1 MNAHTPFD
9 ANQDWSNPY
18 CQNRSNDPM
27 VDALLGNAYHVVR
40 TVYCNLGNLK
50 LLYDLLN
57 QYGMVLGVNSEDEL
71 KALTTDA
78 KYARIYG
85 FSRAGDHQVTDY
97 LYVEGDRTGIL
108 PNDATATGSWITVAT
123 SGSNGGGT
131 SSGEGAYIPWVY
143 ANGSATGGET
153 TINVPDG
160 TVGVPFIIVNGD
172 MQYVGRGF
180 EFDIDSLSV
189 TLAQPLEQGD
199 EVVFLLTGVPA
210 VPDNPNVNDWIQ
222 INWLY
227 NNGAAVGGEQVIA
240 IPYTFQSIPAVYKNG
255 LRLYKGLS
263 TESYTADPDNQRIFL
278 TEPLTTNDRLIVTIG
293 GESETLF
300 MSDRTIQEVARS
312 ANVKDTEIILS
323 TNTTQYLNGMK
334 IIYDVV
340 AQKIYGLPSLPT
352 NVYIGSVSNGQLTY
366 NPGSITVDLLPVP
379 DPELQALEDK
389 LESTEGASSINTSDG
404 DSVQVHLDAI
414 KSAAQATTNL
424 IKETNS
430 VIPPDYS
437 RQLIIGVTDREGEAS
452 AEIRADAG
460 KGETRAFPQCIATDP
475 VTGEFFITRGW
486 DATSPVYVHI
496 YDRNF
501 NFLKVVRAGGGWG
514 EGIVIGYVN
523 GERRIAVSRASAGYA
538 VYSLPATE
546 DITGLNSATLLFEQT
561 SANQEAQLSSY
572 GNYVTVRCSH
582 LGDDQY
588 IRRSLYSVYNLQE
601 FLTTPDPVRK
611 SFIHF
616 PSDQMSGGVDTNFL
630 VTKCQA
636 TCLSPR
642 GMAGHNGQTWAT
654 TSENRELPGFRLRFI
669 EVSHGGDVITNQL
682 LHPEHVIAEY
692 TNKGWT
698 RPAGQALDNTEPEGI
713 CYSNEYGYVWLTVIS
728 ERVFITTQYNPVL
741 AAELDSNRNLDLR
754 AAALPQSNN
763 PGSVRSVSAN
773 APVDDTSGI
782 PLTTPD
788 QIVDMMRAR
797 NLRHYSCTLRNG
809 LTFGSASFTGNYNM
823 AEFTLIDGNQ
833 CIATIT
839 LDRSTV
845 HQFFASGNTPRIW
858 AYGAVLQ
865 GGTTADQTN
874 GRASMLQIAP
884 NNFGQI
890 RVVTGSTANHTPMRF
905 VSNQTAEVGSITMT
919 STATAFNTTS
929 DERLK
934 DLHGDV
940 PDALDII
947 QNMID
952 DGAVQMAAFKLEPEK
967 VYPMLV
973 AQRVAKSCDYAV
985 TKGEGEYGEEGFIP
999 DMVDYSKLVPLLFA
1013 AIMQLKAKLDGCE
1026 SK

>member
-1 MNAHTPFD
+1 MNSHVPFD
-9 ANQDWSNPY
+9 ANNDWTLDPY
-18 CQNRSNDPM
+18 HCNGSNDPL
-27 VDALLGNAYHVVR
+27 VDKVLGNAYAVVR

-50 LLYDLLN
+50 LLYDFLN
-57 QYGMVLGVNSEDEL
+57 QYGMVIGVNSEEEL
-71 KALTTDA
+71 KALSTLV
-78 KYARIYG
+78 KYSRIYG
-85 FSRAGDHQVTDY
+85 FSRAGDRQVTDY

-108 PNDATATGSWITVAT
+108 PNDTTATGSWITVAT
-123 SGSNGGGT
+123 SGSNGGGI
-131 SSGEGAYIPWVY
+131 SSSEGAYIPWVY
-143 ANGSATGGET
+143 SNGSATGGET

-160 TVGVPFIIVNGD
+160 TVGVPFIIINGD

-180 EFDIDSLSV
+180 EFNVDSLSV
-189 TLAQPLEQGD
+189 TLAQPLEEGD
-199 EVVFLLTGVPA
+199 EVVFLLTGTPA
-210 VPDNPNVNDWIQ
+210 VPDNPNVSDWVQ

-227 NNGAAVGGEQVIA
+227 NGGYASGGEQVIQ
-240 IPYTFQSIPAVYKNG
+240 IPYTFQSVPAIYKNG
-255 LRLYKGLS
+255 ARYYAGLS
-263 TESYTADPDNQRIFL
+263 ENSYTVDADNQCIML
-278 TEPLTTNDRLIVTIG
+278 TEPLATNDRLIVTIG
-293 GESETLF
+293 GESETLV

-312 ANVKDTEIILS
+312 ANVKDTDIILS
-323 TNTTQYLNGMK
+323 TNTTQYLNDK
-334 IIYDVV
+334 KVIYDVA
-340 AQKIYGLPSLPT
+340 AQKAYGLPSLPT

-379 DPELQALEDK
+379 DPELRAHLGAI
-389 LESTEGASSINTSDG
+389 ESAT
-404 DSVQVHLDAI
+404 
-414 KSAAQATTNL
+414 QATTNL

-437 RQLIIGVTDREGEAS
+437 RQLIIGVTDRAGEAS

-460 KGETRAFPQCIATDP
+460 KGETSPIPQCIATDP
-475 VTGEFFITRGW
+475 VTGEFFISRGW

-523 GERRIAVSRASAGYA
+523 GERRIAVSRASVGYA

-546 DITGLNSATLLFEQT
+546 NITGLNSATLLFEQT
-561 SANQEAQLSSY
+561 SANQEAHLSSY
-572 GNYVTVRCSH
+572 GNYVTIRCSH

-611 SFIHF
+611 SFIRF
-616 PSDQMSGGVDTNFL
+616 PSDQMSGGIDTNFL

-642 GMAGHNGQTWAT
+642 GMAGHNGQTWAANN
-654 TSENRELPGFRLRFI
+654 ENRELPGYRLRFI

-682 LHPEHVIAEY
+682 LHPEYVIAEY
-692 TNKGWT
+692 TSKGWT
-698 RPAGQALDNTEPEGI
+698 RPAGQALDNTEPQGI

-728 ERVFITTQYNPVL
+728 ERVFITTQYNPIL

-782 PLTTPD
+782 ALTTPD

-797 NLRHYSCTLRNG
+797 NLRYYSCTLNNG
-809 LTFGSASFTGNYNM
+809 LTFGSASFRGKYNM

-845 HQFFASGNTPRIW
+845 HQFFASGNTPRSW
-858 AYGAVLQ
+858 SYGAVLM
-865 GGTTADQTN
+865 GGTSTDQTN

-890 RVVTGSTANHTPMRF
+890 RVVTGSTSNHTPMRF
-905 VSNQTAEVGSITMT
+905 VSNQTTEVGSIAMT
-919 STATAFNTTS
+919 STATVFNTAS

-934 DLHGDV
+934 DLHGNV
-940 PDALDII
+940 PDALGII

-999 DMVDYSKLVPLLFA
+999 DMVDYSKLIPLLFA
-1013 AIMQLKAKLDGCE
+1013 AIMQLKAKLDECVT
-1026 SK
+1026 K

>member
-1 MNAHTPFD
+1 M
-9 ANQDWSNPY
+9 SNSSIRYPTAPISDLESTEVVAL
-18 CQNRSNDPM
+18 SNDLIINQPDSTRKTTLASILSSLGIM
-27 VDALLGNAYHVVR
+27 RCIFFSKGGALESQKDTAFCEEDG
-40 TVYCNLGNLK
+40 K
-50 LLYDLLN
+50 LYIWNGPYPKLI
-57 QYGMVLGVNSEDEL
+57 E
-71 KALTTDA
+71 
-78 KYARIYG
+78 
-85 FSRAGDHQVTDY
+85 AGSTP
-97 LYVEGDRTGIL
+97 E
-108 PNDATATGSWITVAT
+108 T
-123 SGSNGGGT
+123 SGGVGPS
-131 SSGEGAYIPWVY
+131 AWVSTRDNASFVRIWKY
-143 ANGSATGGET
+143 RAVADGET
-153 TINVPDG
+153 TIQLPTDIPVVNVQTIYIQGLRQDL
-160 TVGVPFIIVNGD
+160 NE
-172 MQYVGRGF
+172 GF
-180 EFDIDSLSV
+180 TYNADDHTI
-189 TLAQPLEQGD
+189 TLADELEAGD
-199 EVVFLLTGVPA
+199 LVTVIIGIANPDAGIDIFAALKRTDGASNVGTNYGGSVQDVLSDLLLKNQQLTDKLA
-210 VPDNPNVNDWIQ
+210 S
-222 INWLY
+222 
-227 NNGAAVGGEQVIA
+227 NNGASNIGTLDGITVEDALSNNAANIREHWRRQLSDAGLNLVDGSFEEGATVTTSTDAVWHIAVGKC
-240 IPYTFQSIPAVYKNG
+240 YTWDGAFPKTVPANSTPDSTGGVKLG
-255 LRLYKGLS
+255 AWVSVGDVSLRS
-263 TESYTADPDNQRIFL
+263 QI
-278 TEPLTTNDRLIVTIG
+278 
-293 GESETLF
+293 
-300 MSDRTIQEVARS
+300 
-312 ANVKDTEIILS
+312 
-323 TNTTQYLNGMK
+323 
-334 IIYDVV
+334 
-340 AQKIYGLPSLPT
+340 
-352 NVYIGSVSNGQLTY
+352 SN
-366 NPGSITVDLLPVP
+366 P
-379 DPELQALEDK
+379 
-389 LESTEGASSINTSDG
+389 EGASFINTSDG

-414 KSAAQATTNL
+414 ESAAQATTNL

-437 RQLIIGVTDREGEAS
+437 RQLIIGVTDRAGEAS

-460 KGETRAFPQCIATDP
+460 KGEASPIPQGIATDP

-486 DATSPVYVHI
+486 DETSPVYVHI

-572 GNYVTVRCSH
+572 GNYVTIRCSH

-616 PSDQMSGGVDTNFL
+616 PSDQMSGGIDTNFL

-642 GMAGHNGQTWAT
+642 GMASHNGQTWHTVNA
-654 TSENRELPGFRLRFI
+654 NRELPGYRLRFI

-682 LHPEHVIAEY
+682 LHPQYVLAEY
-692 TNKGWT
+692 ASKGWT
-698 RPAGQALDNTEPEGI
+698 RPLGQPLDNTEPEGI

-773 APVDDTSGI
+773 APIDDTSGI
-782 PLTTPD
+782 ALTTPD

-797 NLRHYSCTLRNG
+797 NLRHYSCTLNNG
-809 LTFGSASFTGNYNM
+809 LTFGSASFTGKYNM
-823 AEFTLIDGNQ
+823 AEFTLVDGNQ

-839 LDRSTV
+839 LERSTV
-845 HQFFASGNTPRIW
+845 HQFFASGNTPRRW
-858 AYGAVLQ
+858 MYSAVQ
-865 GGTTADQTN
+865 YGGTTSDQVTG
-874 GRASMLQIAP
+874 GRTSMIQIAP

-890 RVVTGSTANHTPMRF
+890 RVVTAGTGNHTPMHF
-905 VSNQTAEVGSITMT
+905 ISNQTATVGSITMT

-934 DLHGDV
+934 VLHGNV
-940 PDALDII
+940 PDALSII
-947 QNMID
+947 ESMIN
-952 DGAVQMAAFKLEPEK
+952 DGAVQMAAFKADPDK
-967 VYPMLV
+967 IYPMLI
-973 AQRVAKSCDYAV
+973 AQRVAKFCDFAV
-985 TKGEGEYGEEGFIP
+985 TKGDGEYGEEGFIP

-1013 AIMQLKAKLDGCE
+1013 AIMQLKAKLDECE

>member
-1 MNAHTPFD
+1 MSTTITNLPET
-9 ANQDWSNPY
+9 SKV
-18 CQNRSNDPM
+18 ND
-27 VDALLGNAYHVVR
+27 
-40 TVYCNLGNLK
+40 
-50 LLYDLLN
+50 
-57 QYGMVLGVNSEDEL
+57 S
-71 KALTTDA
+71 
-78 KYARIYG
+78 
-85 FSRAGDHQVTDY
+85 DY
-97 LYVEGDRTGIL
+97 LVLDQ
-108 PNDATATGSWITVAT
+108 PDKTVKST
-123 SGSNGGGT
+123 VSN
-131 SSGEGAYIPWVY
+131 
-143 ANGSATGGET
+143 
-153 TINVPDG
+153 
-160 TVGVPFIIVNGD
+160 
-172 MQYVGRGF
+172 
-180 EFDIDSLSV
+180 
-189 TLAQPLEQGD
+189 
-199 EVVFLLTGVPA
+199 FLTDTGVVLA
-210 VPDNPNVNDWIQ
+210 TQ
-222 INWLY
+222 L
-227 NNGAAVGGEQVIA
+227 
-240 IPYTFQSIPAVYKNG
+240 
-255 LRLYKGLS
+255 
-263 TESYTADPDNQRIFL
+263 
-278 TEPLTTNDRLIVTIG
+278 
-293 GESETLF
+293 
-300 MSDRTIQEVARS
+300 
-312 ANVKDTEIILS
+312 KDT
-323 TNTTQYLNGMK
+323 
-334 IIYDVV
+334 D
-340 AQKIYGLPSLPT
+340 
-352 NVYIGSVSNGQLTY
+352 
-366 NPGSITVDLLPVP
+366 
-379 DPELQALEDK
+379 
-389 LESTEGASSINTSDG
+389 GADSINTSDG

-414 KSAAQATTNL
+414 ESAAQATTNL

-460 KGETRAFPQCIATDP
+460 KGEASPIPQCIATDP

-572 GNYVTVRCSH
+572 GNYVTIRCSH

-616 PSDQMSGGVDTNFL
+616 PSDQMSGGIDTNFL

-642 GMAGHNGQTWAT
+642 GMAGHNGQTWHTVNA
-654 TSENRELPGFRLRFI
+654 NRELPGYRLRFI

-682 LHPEHVIAEY
+682 LHPQYVLAEY
-692 TNKGWT
+692 ASKGWT
-698 RPAGQALDNTEPEGI
+698 RPLGQPLDNTEPEGI

-773 APVDDTSGI
+773 APIDDTSGI
-782 PLTTPD
+782 ALTTPD

-797 NLRHYSCTLRNG
+797 NLRHYSCTLNNG
-809 LTFGSASFTGNYNM
+809 LTFGSASFTGKYNM
-823 AEFTLIDGNQ
+823 AEFTLVDGNQ

-839 LDRSTV
+839 LERSTV
-845 HQFFASGNTPRIW
+845 HQFFASGNTPRRW
-858 AYGAVLQ
+858 SYSAVLM
-865 GGTTADQTN
+865 GGTSTDQTN

-890 RVVTGSTANHTPMRF
+890 RVVTDSTSNHTPMRF
-905 VSNQTAEVGSITMT
+905 VSNQTTEVGSIAMT
-919 STATAFNTTS
+919 STATVFNTTS

-940 PDALDII
+940 PDALGII

-1013 AIMQLKAKLDGCE
+1013 AIMQLKAKLDECE